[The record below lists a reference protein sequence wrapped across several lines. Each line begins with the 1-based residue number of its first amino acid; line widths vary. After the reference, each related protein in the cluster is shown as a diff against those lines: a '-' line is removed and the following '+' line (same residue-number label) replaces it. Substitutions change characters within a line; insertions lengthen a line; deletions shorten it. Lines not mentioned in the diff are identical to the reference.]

1 MISVAT
7 FLSHFPSFSNIPE
20 TEIQHWLDLAQDF
33 LNKSNWGIYWERAVE
48 LWTAHNIALDQMQS
62 AGDGMGSLAN
72 LQGVPASKSVDN
84 VSKSYDTSMFNV
96 GNDASKDGD
105 YLFTIYGRR
114 YLTLRNAVISP
125 VALL

>member
-1 MISVAT
+1 MISVDI
-7 FLSHFPSFSNIPE
+7 FLSHFPGFQNIATE
-20 TEIQHWLDLAQDF
+20 EIQYWLDLAQDF

-62 AGDGMGSLAN
+62 SGDGMGSLAN
-72 LQGVPASKSVDN
+72 LQGVHASKSVDN
-84 VSKSYDTSMFNV
+84 VSKSYDTSVFNV
-96 GNDASKDGD
+96 GSDSENDGD

-125 VALL
+125 AALL